1 MTHGDGGKGDKQRPT
16 NWDHFSENFDRI
28 FGKKP
33 PKEVDQHTYNQ
44 VMDAVNLASNPAGL
58 KLRNKENNHE

>member
-33 PKEVDQHTYNQ
+33 PEEEKKEEKKEEKEV
-44 VMDAVNLASNPAGL
+44 
-58 KLRNKENNHE
+58 